1 MTAVMTAFTQDRT
14 MSTAEITTENRYAA
28 AVAKEFDS
36 KVRGGS
42 STWYHCERLDNV
54 IHHNSWLCKQI
65 AGADEVVEG
74 LRKKDAV
81 TKLVAVSW
89 YVPRFRHT
97 AEIKKQLSETA
108 VTIE

>member
-1 MTAVMTAFTQDRT
+1 
-14 MSTAEITTENRYAA
+14 MSTVEVTAENRYVA

-36 KVRGGS
+36 KIRGGS

-54 IHHNSWLCKQI
+54 IHHNSWICKQI
-65 AGADEVVEG
+65 GGVDEVVAD
-74 LRKKDAV
+74 LRRKDSV

-89 YVPRFRHT
+89 YVPRFCHT
-97 AEIKKQLSETA
+97 AEIKKQLSDTV